1 MIIQVLKNP
10 LRFSLYAAAVP
21 AIILCAAFFDPY
33 ADRVNEGNSSYND
46 GKFSEAEKYYNE
58 AEQYLPSKRDA
69 AELAF
74 NKGNAR
80 FGAGDYDG
88 AIEFYKAA
96 LASEKKNVQKKALF
110 NMGNAF
116 AKKGD
121 KASAADAYLSALRID
136 PSYMNAKKNLEAL
149 YRKDKKDDKNDKQKD
164 KDQNKDKNKNQ
175 DQKQDQNQGKDKQD
189 QAAKGMNKDQIKS
202 LLQMMKDKPVRR
214 QKNDEEK
221 GLLGGG
227 HEKPW

>member
-1 MIIQVLKNP
+1 MILSLMKNP

-21 AIILCAAFFDPY
+21 AVILCAAFLDPY
-33 ADRVNEGNSSYND
+33 ADRVNDGNANYND
-46 GKFSEAEKYYNE
+46 GKFSEAGKSYDE
-58 AEQYLPSKRDA
+58 AERYLPSKRDA

-74 NKGNAR
+74 NKGDAR

-88 AIEFYKAA
+88 AVEFYKAA
-96 LASEKKNVQKKALF
+96 LSSEKKDVQKKALF

-121 KASAADAYLSALRID
+121 KPSAADAYLSALRID
-136 PSYMNAKKNLEAL
+136 PSYVNAKKNLEAL
-149 YRKDKKDDKNDKQKD
+149 YRKDKNDDKNDKQKD
-164 KDQNKDKNKNQ
+164 KDKNQKQNQ
-175 DQKQDQNQGKDKQD
+175 DQQQNKNQGKDRQD

-214 QKNDEEK
+214 QKNDEDK